1 MFQQS
6 LGTFTMLLAAGFS
19 EIGYFRNLS
28 DYVFGIRNFG
38 NTKSMRV
45 IFVSKCSKFN
55 RDLKNFKKSEK
66 KFFVSE
72 IITSEL
78 ISLNCLY

>member
-55 RDLKNFKKSEK
+55 TDLKNFKESEK

>member
-1 MFQQS
+1 
-6 LGTFTMLLAAGFS
+6 MLLAAGFS

-55 RDLKNFKKSEK
+55 TDLKNFKKSEK